1 MENLTLVIGN
11 KLKNIRN
18 SRNLSL
24 DDVAELTGVSKA
36 MLGQIE
42 RGKSNPTV
50 STLWKISTGLRV
62 SFSSFIDESK
72 EELKV
77 INIDEIEPVIE
88 EDSTMK
94 LYPIFPFDPNRGVEI
109 FTIELEKGCI
119 HESSSHNSGVEEYII
134 VTEGEIEMTIGEE
147 NFILKKGCSIK
158 FMADKN
164 HTYKNLNEDKAVF
177 QHIIFYRYIKN
188 ISLNT

>member
-1 MENLTLVIGN
+1 MDNKFPNVGENLRLLRQEMGI
-11 KLKNIRN
+11 
-18 SRNLSL
+18 SL
-24 DDVAELTGVSKA
+24 DKASKMTGVSKA

-94 LYPIFPFDPNRGVEI
+94 LYPIFPFDPNSGVEI

-177 QHIIFYRYIKN
+177 QNIIFYR
-188 ISLNT
+188 